1 MPQARTKRTSG
12 VNRIHR
18 RHSWIQALRST
29 GPRIGLLRKKC
40 IFPERRP
47 NLAQYQNNVGSG
59 NYLLQKNAEVPVEK
73 RSTENG
79 EHF

>member
-1 MPQARTKRTSG
+1 MRKKLDPQATQLDPG
-12 VNRIHR
+12 LAQHR
-18 RHSWIQALRST
+18 PADWLTAE
-29 GPRIGLLRKKC
+29 KKC